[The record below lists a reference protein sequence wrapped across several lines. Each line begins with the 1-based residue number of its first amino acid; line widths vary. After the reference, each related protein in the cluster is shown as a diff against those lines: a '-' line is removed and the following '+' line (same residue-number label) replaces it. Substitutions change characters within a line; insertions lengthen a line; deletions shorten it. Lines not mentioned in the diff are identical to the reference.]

1 MIRNREA
8 NMRMLLKRLIA
19 KAMKTGLNMLL
30 LLAYLHFLLLIS
42 VGQTMKNLY
51 DWAEMR
57 AK

>member
-1 MIRNREA
+1 
-8 NMRMLLKRLIA
+8 MRMLLKRLIA